1 MTRNPAINRA
11 ERAWLFA
18 AKSYGHSCKGNGKR
32 GASKAARRLARVA
45 IRETVREET
54 R

>member
-1 MTRNPAINRA
+1 MNRNPARNRA
-11 ERAWLFA
+11 ERAWLYA

-45 IRETVREET
+45 IRETIREDA